1 MKQVPIVSHSAYEA
15 VLPDGHR
22 FPMRKYGRL
31 TEVLAE
37 KGLASNG
44 FVKPDEA
51 SSELI
56 ALAHDRVYVDQVFA
70 CSVPR
75 EIERRIGLPVSESV
89 VHRSRASAAGTLLAA
104 RLALQ
109 HGLAGSTAGGSHH
122 GQRETGAGFC
132 VFNDVA
138 IAAKALYVEGAIQHA
153 LIVDLDVHQGDGT
166 ADCLRDEPDLFTFS
180 MHAEKNYPV
189 RKIPS
194 DLDVGL
200 PDSMEDDA
208 YLDALRAHLPRLLDA
223 IEPDLVFFNAGVDPH
238 RDDKLGRLALS
249 DEGLRRR
256 DDYVI
261 EQARSRQVPLVAV
274 IGGGYSVDIEALAQ
288 RHAIV
293 FEAMAA
299 WGEKE

>member
-1 MKQVPIVSHSAYEA
+1 MKQVPIISHPAYEA
-15 VLPDGHR
+15 TLPDGHR

-31 TEVLAE
+31 AEVVAE

-44 FVKPDEA
+44 FAKPEEA
-51 SSELI
+51 PAELI
-56 ALAHDRVYVDQVFA
+56 ALAHDRTYVDQVFA
-70 CSVPR
+70 CSASR

-89 VHRSRASAAGTLLAA
+89 VRRARTSAAGTLLAA

-138 IAAKALYVEGAIQHA
+138 IAAKALRVEGALQRA

-194 DLDVGL
+194 DLDIGL
-200 PDSMEDDA
+200 PDSMQDNA
-208 YLDALRAHLPRLLDA
+208 YLEALRAHLPRLLEA
-223 IEPDLVFFNAGVDPH
+223 VEPDLVFFNAGVDPH
-238 RDDKLGRLALS
+238 RDDKLGRLSLS
-249 DEGLRRR
+249 DEGLRQR

-261 EQARSRQVPLVAV
+261 EQARSRQIPLVAV
-274 IGGGYSVDIEALAQ
+274 IGGGYSTDIEALAR

-299 WGEKE
+299 WSERG